1 MNLRAHPNFL
11 LLALLLG
18 TTPAYAICFG
28 QPKQVYVGDTG
39 SDSDCTYN
47 DIQSALSAE
56 GGTCPAVVNIT
67 REHTYTSQALTI
79 SGKSLTLKGWGDG
92 VTCNLLKNCTT
103 EGCLPAETGAP
114 LVTLSGE
121 SGNSVLHIDGASG
134 VSLIDLT
141 ITGGILNLQQSGG
154 GIYFGGSGS
163 LILANTTVSYNQAG
177 FGGGIAMSP
186 SGSATLTLNSN
197 TVIQYNVST
206 VNGGGLLVEGTTTFV
221 ATAPD
226 VWIQG
231 NTALSGD
238 GGGIIVNAPAE
249 ANIGSPGYFGL
260 PVIYNNTAAYGGG
273 IAAEGYQGDGLGLV
287 RLYTTDPN
295 NPISV
300 SYNVASHT
308 GGGIYLKPV
317 AGDTQNQSFLC
328 AFDFRIDGNTA
339 QEGAAIYADYDGEA
353 EGGNVFLNLDPNNDT
368 DGICGKASAPGIVG
382 CAPDVACNELNSNIA
397 QTTDG
402 TPTDGAAILI
412 QSAGGF
418 YGYRFSMRDNQGAKL
433 IRFLTDH
440 DGGGPYVPSGYHMQD
455 CLFADNTASGNLVEA
470 TPGGGADEIIT
481 MDSCTIADNTIGS
494 DDVIQAQ
501 LGDNSTFTLTNSI
514 IDQGGHPTIDYE
526 GPSGGLLTHYLLSN
540 DVSTLI
546 QDGTISGGTPTFV
559 NATNGDYHLQATSLG
574 VDYAPAGSAQ
584 TDLDGQPRVVDLG
597 VIANRFGPMDLGAYE
612 LQTASACL
620 ASDTIFCD
628 GFDGQ

>member
-1 MNLRAHPNFL
+1 MRLPRSAFFLVIL
-11 LLALLLG
+11 LLESGLAH
-18 TTPAYAICFG
+18 AICFG
-28 QPKQVYVGDTG
+28 QPKQVYVGDTS

-47 DIQSALSAE
+47 DIQSALNAE

-67 REHTYTSQALTI
+67 REHTYTNQALTI

-103 EGCLPAETGAP
+103 AGCLPAETGAP
-114 LVTLSGE
+114 LITLSGE

-141 ITGGILNLQQSGG
+141 ITGGILNLQQGGG

-163 LILANTTVSYNQAG
+163 LSLANTTVSYNQAG
-177 FGGGIAMSP
+177 FGAGVAMSP

-260 PVIYNNTAAYGGG
+260 PVIYNNSAAYGGG

-295 NPISV
+295 NPVSV

-382 CAPDVACNELNSNIA
+382 CAPGVACNELNGNFA

-418 YGYRFSMRDNQGAKL
+418 YGYRFSMRDNQGGKL

-455 CLFADNTASGNLVEA
+455 CLFADNTASGNLIEA
-470 TPGGGADEIIT
+470 TPGGGADEIVT
-481 MDSCTIADNTIGS
+481 MDSCTIAGNHIGS
-494 DDVIQAQ
+494 SLIIAQ
-501 LGDNSTFTLTNSI
+501 LGDGSSFTLTNSI
-514 IDQGGHPTIDYE
+514 IDQPGFTTINYQGPT
-526 GPSGGLLTHYLLSN
+526 GGLATHYMLSN
-540 DVSTLI
+540 DTSTLVH
-546 QDGTISGGTPTFV
+546 DGTIVQGTPTFV
-559 NATNGDYHLQATSLG
+559 DATNGDYHLQRSSAG
-574 VDYAPAGSAQ
+574 VNFAPAGTAA
-584 TDLDGQPRVVDLG
+584 TDLDGNARVVNLPG
-597 VIANRFGPMDLGAYE
+597 VPNIFGPMDLGAYE
-612 LQTASACL
+612 IQSAC
-620 ASDTIFCD
+620 AMSDTIFCD
-628 GFDGQ
+628 GFDGN